1 MFACNA
7 LVNSTLKYV
16 LNYIIE
22 YHNKIS
28 QLKSQL
34 SQHYQDLQECAYRL
48 HAVFIH
54 SGKL

>member
-1 MFACNA
+1 MYNA
-7 LVNSTLKYV
+7 WIKSDVKIC